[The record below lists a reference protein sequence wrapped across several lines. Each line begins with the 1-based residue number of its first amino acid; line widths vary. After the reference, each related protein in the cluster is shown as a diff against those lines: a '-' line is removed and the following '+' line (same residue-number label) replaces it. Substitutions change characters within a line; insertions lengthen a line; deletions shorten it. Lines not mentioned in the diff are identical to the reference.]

1 MTISEKILAHKS
13 GNHHVSPGE
22 IVNCKVDKVMSHE
35 STLLVIKHFNETG
48 VRSVW
53 DPNKIIIP
61 LDHRVPAYS
70 IKVAEAHK
78 TIREFA
84 REQKITNFLD
94 LRFGI
99 CHQVLSE
106 QGFVLPGELIIG
118 ADSHSTTYGAL
129 GAFGTGVGA
138 SDMAVV
144 WVTGELWL
152 KVPETIKINL
162 NGQLPKHVYA
172 KDIILK
178 IIRELTSSGATY
190 KTIEFYG
197 SSIPNLSISDRMT
210 LCNMAV
216 EVGAKAG
223 IVPPDKLT
231 IEYLESRVK
240 DPLNLVLSDHDV
252 TFSNSYDFELSE
264 LSPQIACPHAVENVK
279 DISEV
284 TGTVIDQAFIGSCT
298 NGRLEDLQT
307 TVEILKG
314 RSVHPDVRLLVC
326 PASNEVYLKAID
338 HGFISTILKAGG
350 LVLNPGCGP
359 CLGAHQGVLASG
371 EIAIS
376 SSNRNFRGRMGSPDS
391 EIYLGSPA
399 TVAAS
404 AIKGEITDPRT
415 IK

>member
-1 MTISEKILAHKS
+1 MTISQKILARASDNAHI
-13 GNHHVSPGE
+13 NPGE
-22 IVNCKVDKVMSHE
+22 IVNCKADRVMSHE
-35 STLLVIKHFNETG
+35 STLLVIKHFIETG
-48 VRSVW
+48 ACTVW
-53 DPNKIIIP
+53 DPSKIIIP

-70 IKVAEAHK
+70 IKIAEAHK
-78 TIREFA
+78 RIREFV
-84 REQKITNFLD
+84 REQKIENFLD

-106 QGFVLPGELIIG
+106 LGFVLPGELIIG

-138 SDMAVV
+138 SDMSVL

-162 NGQLPKHVYA
+162 NGQLKEHVHG
-172 KDIILK
+172 KDVILK
-178 IIRELTSSGATY
+178 IIRELTSSAATY

-197 SSIPNLSISDRMT
+197 PIIQNFSISERMT

-216 EVGAKAG
+216 ELGAKAG
-223 IVPPDKLT
+223 IVPPDTVT
-231 IEYLESRVK
+231 IDYLEHRTK
-240 DPLNLVLSDHDV
+240 EPIKPVLSDPDAA
-252 TFSNSYDFELSE
+252 FSDSYDFELSD
-264 LSPQIACPHAVENVK
+264 LAPQVACPHAVENVK
-279 DISEV
+279 DIADV
-284 TGTVIDQAFIGSCT
+284 AGTRIDQAFIGSCT
-298 NGRLEDLQT
+298 NGRLEDLR
-307 TVEILKG
+307 VAADILKG
-314 RSVHPDVRLLVC
+314 KSVHPDVRLLVC
-326 PASNEVYLKAID
+326 PASREVYLKAMNESI
-338 HGFISTILKAGG
+338 IRRIIEAGG

-371 EIAIS
+371 EVAIS
-376 SSNRNFRGRMGSPDS
+376 SSNRNFRGRMGSPES